1 MKQKNSCKKKNSIF
15 KKIFLSFLV
24 FCLIAAV
31 VAGGVIGYLYFEE
44 KNDKAVVIMTLNYEN
59 SSAGLNPDN
68 SKFNLRFFKSEEVLS
83 KAIESADISEH
94 LSVGELSS
102 FISMKGVSSKP
113 IDVDADTKYID
124 STYEIKL
131 VLPEEYTGFITAKK
145 LLNEVC
151 KAYKEQFV
159 TSYVIDSKALVIKTE
174 DLENA
179 EYSTISNYFDM
190 MVIRGKNYLS
200 EKEESTTAF
209 TGKDGTTWKSL
220 RQELSNLTEY
230 DLKTFNQ
237 YIWENGIAKN
247 PNWAI
252 TILKHKNEDLLAD
265 YKLYLAN
272 VDKYSLVVNEYR
284 NEMTSSVLIP
294 TYDDNEQF
302 YMSRTKTGIDDISK
316 SMDSYLAE
324 ATNYKEKIDTNSD
337 KIYKLENSTVDTTQ
351 KADIMILN
359 IQEKIIGIFERIR
372 NLDEEYVKEKTDD
385 YVKYEFV
392 ENDLFSIPFF

>member
-1 MKQKNSCKKKNSIF
+1 MKIKKDCNKKKTGL
-15 KKIFLSFLV
+15 KKVVLFIVV
-24 FCLIAAV
+24 FCLIIAV
-31 VAGGVIGYLYFEE
+31 VTGYTIGYLCFIE
-44 KNDKAVVIMTLNYEN
+44 KNDKAIVIMTLNYEN
-59 SSAGLNPDN
+59 SSSGLNPDN
-68 SKFNLRFFKSEEVLS
+68 SKFNLRSFKSEEVLTEAL
-83 KAIESADISEH
+83 KRADVSDHLTTSE
-94 LSVGELSS
+94 LAS
-102 FISMKGVSSKP
+102 FISIKGVSAKP
-113 IDVDADTKYID
+113 IDVESDTKYID
-124 STYEIKL
+124 STYEITL
-131 VLPEEYTGFITAKK
+131 VLPEKYTGFVTAKK

-151 KAYKEQFV
+151 KSYKEWFV
-159 TSYVIDSKALVIKTE
+159 TSYVIDSKALTIKTDGFE
-174 DLENA
+174 EA

-209 TGKDGTTWKSL
+209 TGSDGTTWKSL

-247 PNWAI
+247 QAWAI
-252 TILKHKNEDLLAD
+252 TVLMHKNEDLNVD
-265 YKLYLAN
+265 YQLHLAN
-272 VDKYSLVVNEYR
+272 VDKYSLVVDEYR

-316 SMDSYLAE
+316 SMDNFLE
-324 ATNYKEKIDTNSD
+324 DATSLKEKIDINSD
-337 KIYKLENSTVDTTQ
+337 KIYKLENLTITTTQ

-359 IQEKIIGIFERIR
+359 IQEKIINIFERIKK
-372 NLDEEYVKEKTDD
+372 LDEEYVKEKTDD

-392 ENDLFSIPFF
+392 EKDSFLTSFF